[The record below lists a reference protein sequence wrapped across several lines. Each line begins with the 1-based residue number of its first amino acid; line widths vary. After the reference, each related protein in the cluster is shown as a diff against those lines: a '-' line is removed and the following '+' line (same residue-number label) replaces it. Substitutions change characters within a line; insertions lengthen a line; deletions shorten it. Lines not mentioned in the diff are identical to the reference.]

1 MDNQQAI
8 TNFMYFGHNYPHD
21 FISKVWWID
30 PSLADHLE
38 SKFHSMYEQKGT
50 LTFFSWFMELD
61 GGNKNQLIQWVMLNY
76 PSQV

>member
-1 MDNQQAI
+1 MDNQNAI

-21 FISKVWWID
+21 FISEVWSSN

-38 SKFHSMYEQKGT
+38 SKFHSMYEHKGT

-61 GGNKNQLIQWVMLNY
+61 GMNKNQLTQWVMLNY
-76 PSQV
+76 PPK